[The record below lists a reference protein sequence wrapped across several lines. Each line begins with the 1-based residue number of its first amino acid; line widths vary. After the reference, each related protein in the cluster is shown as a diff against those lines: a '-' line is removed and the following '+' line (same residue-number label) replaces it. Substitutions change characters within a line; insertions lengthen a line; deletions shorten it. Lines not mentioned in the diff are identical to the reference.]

1 MKKKKGYISLTI
13 KSEEKEQNIEI
24 AADELKQVIK
34 EAKLGKDTE
43 DINLRFETEDGGL
56 NVPMK
61 MKVIQLLIKTAE
73 LMVNLVPNSL
83 SNYLTDSTQNLA
95 KKQQVAPTVVGRD
108 NEIEKIWFYLSQKT
122 RNNAFLIGD
131 TDVGKTALATEI
143 IRQIATNECPK
154 EFFNKRVLMFNPEKI
169 LKIDKDFIAEREVK
183 RMFNFIVKHKKE
195 IVLYVDKALYMK
207 TDYWLIRML
216 YAIIINYKIPF
227 ITTCSIEDYDDYFSG
242 DSGIAK
248 YLNEVYVEEPELEEI
263 QPMLKSHIEVFK
275 KKYKVNIEDN
285 MIKFGIYT
293 SCLSESPSCNPG
305 NVISIFEKTFL
316 ETRRKGK
323 KYVDKQSILSCY
335 NTYLK
340 LYNNTSE
347 DEKKMI
353 AYHET
358 GHYIVSQK
366 CLNVEDEKIAFVSIL
381 PMMDFLGVNWPY
393 RILGKTLNYSRE
405 YFIDQIAIY
414 LGGRIGE
421 KMLTGKISTGA
432 SSDLNSANQLARNM
446 IMYYGFSENETNQN
460 RSYITGEGRIRDYLI
475 SDKKKDSLDKEIQSI
490 INEATELA
498 EDIINKNK
506 ELLETISTKLLEEEI
521 LTGDELEQI
530 CKEFEESKN

>member
-13 KSEEKEQNIEI
+13 KSEEKKQNIEI

-34 EAKLGKDTE
+34 EAKLGKDAE

-83 SNYLTDSTQNLA
+83 RNYLTDITQSFA
-95 KKQQVAPTVVGRD
+95 KEQQVEPTVAGRD

-131 TDVGKTALATEI
+131 TDVGKTALANEI

-242 DSGIAK
+242 DSDIAK
-248 YLNEVYVEEPELEEI
+248 YLNEVYVEEPELEEV
-263 QPMLKSHIEVFK
+263 QPMLESHIEVFK
-275 KKYKVNIEDN
+275 KKYKVNIEEN

-293 SCLSESPSCNPG
+293 SCLSE
-305 NVISIFEKTFL
+305 
-316 ETRRKGK
+316 
-323 KYVDKQSILSCY
+323 
-335 NTYLK
+335 
-340 LYNNTSE
+340 
-347 DEKKMI
+347 
-353 AYHET
+353 
-358 GHYIVSQK
+358 
-366 CLNVEDEKIAFVSIL
+366 
-381 PMMDFLGVNWPY
+381 
-393 RILGKTLNYSRE
+393 
-405 YFIDQIAIY
+405 
-414 LGGRIGE
+414 
-421 KMLTGKISTGA
+421 
-432 SSDLNSANQLARNM
+432 
-446 IMYYGFSENETNQN
+446 
-460 RSYITGEGRIRDYLI
+460 
-475 SDKKKDSLDKEIQSI
+475 
-490 INEATELA
+490 
-498 EDIINKNK
+498 
-506 ELLETISTKLLEEEI
+506 
-521 LTGDELEQI
+521 
-530 CKEFEESKN
+530 

>member
-34 EAKLGKDTE
+34 EAKLGKDAE

-195 IVLYVDKALYMK
+195 IVLYVDKAFYMK

-227 ITTCSIEDYDDYFSG
+227 ITTCSIEDYNDYFSG
-242 DSGIAK
+242 DSGISK
-248 YLNEVYVEEPELEEI
+248 YLNEVYVEEPELEEL
-263 QPMLKSHIEVFK
+263 QPMLESHI
-275 KKYKVNIEDN
+275 
-285 MIKFGIYT
+285 
-293 SCLSESPSCNPG
+293 
-305 NVISIFEKTFL
+305 
-316 ETRRKGK
+316 
-323 KYVDKQSILSCY
+323 
-335 NTYLK
+335 
-340 LYNNTSE
+340 
-347 DEKKMI
+347 
-353 AYHET
+353 
-358 GHYIVSQK
+358 
-366 CLNVEDEKIAFVSIL
+366 
-381 PMMDFLGVNWPY
+381 
-393 RILGKTLNYSRE
+393 
-405 YFIDQIAIY
+405 
-414 LGGRIGE
+414 
-421 KMLTGKISTGA
+421 
-432 SSDLNSANQLARNM
+432 
-446 IMYYGFSENETNQN
+446 
-460 RSYITGEGRIRDYLI
+460 
-475 SDKKKDSLDKEIQSI
+475 
-490 INEATELA
+490 
-498 EDIINKNK
+498 
-506 ELLETISTKLLEEEI
+506 
-521 LTGDELEQI
+521 
-530 CKEFEESKN
+530 